1 MPMFVYRPDPPSE
14 KAYIFAG
21 SRVTAASGITY
32 GGDAVSVDTGSTVTL
47 GTPYIGQ
54 SSTPVSVASGSIVTA
69 FGNRK
74 FTSPVAVDC
83 GSTVNINFVH
93 MTSLRI
99 YNEGGF
105 KADTRDLNFSGS
117 TVTVSGDIVTNT
129 DTGGGAAEVEYA
141 TRIDEVSSLLMY
153 KAEATPG
160 SADASAVWRISRL
173 TFAADGDVTI
183 EWAGGTS
190 AFDKIWDNHLGLS
203 YS

>member
-21 SRVTAASGITY
+21 SIVTAESGITY
-32 GGDAVSVDTGSTVTL
+32 SGSVVSVDSGSIVTA
-47 GTPYIGQ
+47 GTPYIGK
-54 SSTPVSVASGSIVTA
+54 SSTPVSVDSGSTITV

-74 FTSPVAVDC
+74 FTSPASIDC
-83 GSTVNINFVH
+83 RSTVNIRFVH

-99 YNEGGF
+99 YNESGF

-141 TRIDEVSSLLMY
+141 TRIDEVSSTLMY

-160 SADASAVWRISRL
+160 SADASAVWRISRIS
-173 TFAADGDVTI
+173 FAGDGDVTI
-183 EWAGGTS
+183 LWASGTS

>member
-1 MPMFVYRPDPPSE
+1 MAMFVYRPIRPTST
-14 KAYIFAG
+14 AYVFAG
-21 SRVTAASGITY
+21 EIATIVSGKTY
-32 GGDAVSVDTGSTVTL
+32 GSVPTDVDCGATAILNASYVGRSSTPIIADAGAIATAFTNRKFSGAVSLDAGSTV
-47 GTPYIGQ
+47 GI
-54 SSTPVSVASGSIVTA
+54 
-69 FGNRK
+69 K
-74 FTSPVAVDC
+74 
-83 GSTVNINFVH
+83 FVH
-93 MTSLRI
+93 LTSISI

-105 KADTRDLNFSGS
+105 KANTRDLNFSGS
-117 TVTVSGDIVTNT
+117 TITVSGDIVTNT

-141 TRIDEVSSLLMY
+141 TRIDEVSSLLIY